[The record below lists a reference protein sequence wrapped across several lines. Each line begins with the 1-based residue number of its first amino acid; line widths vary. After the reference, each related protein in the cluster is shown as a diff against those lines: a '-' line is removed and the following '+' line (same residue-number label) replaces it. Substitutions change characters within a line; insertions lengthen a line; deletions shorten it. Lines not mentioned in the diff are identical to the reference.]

1 MVAVYLEDVP
11 GVTWFSTTSVTWV
24 KDTAGPIILVNEIF
38 DARPTVTRAFDG
50 KSTTVTRAF
59 DGKSNLR

>member
-1 MVAVYLEDVP
+1 MVAVYLKDVP
-11 GVTWFSTTSVTWV
+11 GVTWFSTTAVIWV
-24 KDTAGPIILVNEIF
+24 KGVAFILVNEIF
-38 DARPTVTRAFDG
+38 DARSTVTRAFDG